1 LIRRIFSSA
10 LAKKIAIAFLA
21 IGLVIVSF
29 FLLDSYTSLFT
40 KPADYASETDSTR
53 VERVIIKPIV
63 LFGMVV
69 NDLRVVED
77 EVKKNQ
83 RFFDLFDSV
92 HLPPH
97 VQKQLTALSKKV
109 FDFRKVGAHKKY
121 TLIHENDS
129 LRTARALVYE
139 PNAIDYIIFHLK
151 DSLLV
156 EVCQREVITL
166 EKTISGRIE
175 SSLSETIEQ
184 LNISHELTNKFVDIF
199 GWQVDFQR
207 LQKGDQFKLIYE
219 ENLVEEKPISIGK
232 IVGIYFEHFNQ
243 GYYAFP
249 FDQGNGE
256 DYFDE
261 KGNSLRKALLKYP
274 IEFTRISSRYSRSRF
289 HPVVKVFRPHLGTD
303 FAAPTGTPI
312 RSVGDGTVQE
322 AHYSAN
328 NGNYVKIHHNGTY
341 TTGYLHMSKIAS
353 GVVAGTRVKQGQTI
367 GYVGSTGLATGPH
380 LCYRFWRN
388 GVQIDALRVE
398 LPPSQPVK
406 KEHAENFGQVKE
418 ALIKRLQLI
427 PFPLSLPSE
436 VIVAGN

>member
-1 LIRRIFSSA
+1 VIGA
-10 LAKKIAIAFLA
+10 L
-21 IGLVIVSF
+21 IVSF
-29 FLLDSYTSLFT
+29 FVLDSYASLFT
-40 KPADYASETDSTR
+40 KVGDFAIETDSAR
-53 VERVIIKPIV
+53 IVRSIKKPTIV
-63 LFGMVV
+63 YGMVV
-69 NDLRVVED
+69 NGLQVKEDL
-77 EVKKNQ
+77 VKKDQ
-83 RFFDLFDSV
+83 LFFELFDSV
-92 HLPPH
+92 HVTPVVL
-97 VQKQLTALSKKV
+97 QQLNTLSKKV
-109 FDFRKVGAHKKY
+109 FDFRKVGANKKY
-121 TLIHENDS
+121 TLIHEKDS

-139 PNAIDYIIFHLK
+139 HNPIEYVIFHLK
-151 DSLLV
+151 DSLMV
-156 EVCQREVITL
+156 EVCQREVITV

-175 SSLSETIEQ
+175 TSLSETIEQ
-184 LNISHELTNKFVDIF
+184 LNISNELTNKFVDIF

-219 ENLVEEKPISIGK
+219 ENLVEEKPISVGK
-232 IVGIYFEHFNQ
+232 ILGIYFEHVDQ

-249 FDQGNGE
+249 FDQGDGI
-256 DYFDE
+256 DYFDD

-274 IEFTRISSRYSRSRF
+274 IEFTRISSRYNLNRF
-289 HPVVKVFRPHLGTD
+289 HPVAKVFRAHLGTD

-322 AHYSAN
+322 AQYSAN

-380 LCYRFWRN
+380 LCYRFWRS

-406 KEHAENFGQVKE
+406 KDHRADFDNVKE

-427 PFPLSLPSE
+427 PFPPPAQSE

>member
-1 LIRRIFSSA
+1 LQ
-10 LAKKIAIAFLA
+10 
-21 IGLVIVSF
+21 
-29 FLLDSYTSLFT
+29 T
-40 KPADYASETDSTR
+40 
-53 VERVIIKPIV
+53 
-63 LFGMVV
+63 
-69 NDLRVVED
+69 
-77 EVKKNQ
+77 
-83 RFFDLFDSV
+83 
-92 HLPPH
+92 
-97 VQKQLTALSKKV
+97 LSKKI

-121 TLIHENDS
+121 TLIHEHDS
-129 LRTARALVYE
+129 LKTARALVYE
-139 PNAIDYIIFHLK
+139 YNAIDYVIFHLK

-156 EVCQREVITL
+156 EICQREVVTL

-184 LNISHELTNKFVDIF
+184 LNISNELTNKFVDIF

-232 IVGIYFEHFNQ
+232 ILGIYFEHFDQ

-249 FDQGNGE
+249 FDQGDGE
-256 DYFDE
+256 DYFDD

-274 IEFTRISSRYSRSRF
+274 IEFTRISSRYSMSRF

-322 AHYSAN
+322 AQYSAN

-406 KEHAENFGQVKE
+406 KEQFEKFDQVKE
-418 ALIKRLQLI
+418 ALIKRLQWI
-427 PFPLSLPSE
+427 PFPPSSNEE